1 LENKSK
7 NWEKEIEVVGM
18 ASEPTKKLFKEI
30 EHYLD

>member
-18 ASEPTKKLFKEI
+18 ASEPTKNFSKRLNI
-30 EHYLD
+30 I